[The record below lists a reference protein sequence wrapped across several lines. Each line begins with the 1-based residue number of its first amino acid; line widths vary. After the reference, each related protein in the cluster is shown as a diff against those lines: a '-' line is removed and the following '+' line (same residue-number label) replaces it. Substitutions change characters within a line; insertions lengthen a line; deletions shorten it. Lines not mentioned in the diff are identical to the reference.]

1 VRAPYAIVNLD
12 SGESVGLE
20 TLYQDRPLAL
30 VFMRHYGCVFCRE
43 QLASLREFKDEN
55 IVLVGM
61 GDQKETAEF
70 RRRME
75 VPQKMISDPTKTL
88 FQQFGLRRASF
99 GQFVNPRVV
108 KRGISALRAGHREG
122 LPNADPFQLAGVFI
136 LNQDGEVLFEHRSS
150 DASDTLLGPAIA
162 TELNA
167 RS

>member
-1 VRAPYAIVNLD
+1 
-12 SGESVGLE
+12 
-20 TLYQDRPLAL
+20 
-30 VFMRHYGCVFCRE
+30 
-43 QLASLREFKDEN
+43 
-55 IVLVGM
+55 
-61 GDQKETAEF
+61 
-70 RRRME
+70 
-75 VPQKMISDPTKTL
+75 MISDPTKTL

-150 DASDTLLGPAIA
+150 DASDTLLGQAIA